1 MKKQKE
7 NSHEGITWSEMR
19 KQNVQAEKVY
29 CQGKK
34 KKRKK
39 KERIFKKRRRTVSF
53 AFLNHSYHV
62 FKELS
67 LKVVWK
73 IPLM

>member
-1 MKKQKE
+1 M
-7 NSHEGITWSEMR
+7 N
-19 KQNVQAEKVY
+19 

-73 IPLM
+73 NSLM